1 MSGGQ
6 RVTYRWRLVG
16 VALMS
21 ALATHTAAAQAVS
34 VQCAGANATVAD
46 ACQKARD
53 LFAFAAP
60 QVAAALAGGN
70 AVIGDG
76 STLGGLGKLS
86 LAVRATA
93 LRGAVPRPGQIVLSS
108 LGARATD
115 IATQGQWIP
124 AVTAEGA
131 LGVLPGLLVGLT
143 RIGGVDALFNVT
155 YVPEV
160 TERTFQLLN
169 EGRST
174 AVGYGVRVG
183 LLQES
188 SVVPGIAVTWVR
200 RPLPTTRVGLAD
212 GDDSLFVRSLAVR
225 SDSWRA
231 VISKRILLLG
241 LSVGMGQDAVDA
253 RARVSAVVNEA
264 SRRYVLNDVVLGE
277 QPRRTNAFADA
288 SLWLGGFRVV
298 AEIGRSFAASPSQ
311 VFNQFDG
318 RAPGGAFTY
327 GSIGLRLGL

>member
-1 MSGGQ
+1 MMRLSASLSSTGA
-6 RVTYRWRLVG
+6 RVLLLASLWS
-16 VALMS
+16 S
-21 ALATHTAAAQAVS
+21 AAAAQAVA
-34 VQCAGANATVAD
+34 VQCANANSTVAD

-60 QVAAALAGGN
+60 QVASALAGGN

-76 STLGGLGKLS
+76 SSLGGLGKLS

-93 LRGAVPRPGQIVLSS
+93 LRGAIPRADQVVLSP

-115 IATQGQWIP
+115 IATEGQWIP
-124 AVTAEGA
+124 AVTAEGS

-155 YVPEV
+155 HVPEAR
-160 TERTFQLLN
+160 ERTFELRN

-174 AVGYGVRVG
+174 SVGYGLRVG

-188 SVVPGIAVTWVR
+188 SVVPGVAVTWVR
-200 RPLPTTRVGLAD
+200 RALPTTRVGLSSR
-212 GDDSLFVRSLAVR
+212 DDSLFVRSLAVR

-231 VISKRILLLG
+231 VISKRILFLG
-241 LSVGMGQDAVDA
+241 LAAGIGQDAVDA
-253 RARVSAVVNEA
+253 RARVSAVVNDGN
-264 SRRYVLNDVVLGE
+264 RRYVLEDVVLGE
-277 QPRRTNAFADA
+277 TPRRTNAFVDA
-288 SLWLGGFRVV
+288 SLWLGGLRVV
-298 AEIGRSFAASPSQ
+298 GEIGRSFAASPSD
-311 VFNQFDG
+311 VLNRFDG

-327 GSIGLRLGL
+327 GSVGLRLGL